1 MLFVFVTALALSA
14 DGFAAGA
21 SFGLR
26 GVKIGAAA
34 KTAIA
39 LLSTGFAFAAV
50 TAGGAL
56 GAFLPPSAGRGIG
69 AGILILLG
77 AGAAVRS
84 LLPAREASP
93 APEKPPLQ
101 KRFHA
106 LGLTILVV
114 REPSAGDLDNSGS
127 IDLGEALLLGFS
139 LSVDMLGA
147 GIGLALAGAGSL
159 WLPLAVGVTQT
170 ACLALGEAV
179 GKRLSRLPVPKRA
192 LGVLSGLLLAALG
205 AARLVV

>member
-1 MLFVFVTALALSA
+1 MLFILITAFALSA

-39 LLSTGFAFAAV
+39 LFSTGFAFAAV

-56 GAFLPPSAGRGIG
+56 GAVIPSFVGRWLG

-77 AGAAVRS
+77 AGTAVRA
-84 LLPAREASP
+84 LLPEREASL
-93 APEKPPLQ
+93 APPKPPLQ

-106 LGLTILVV
+106 LGLTILVI
-114 REPSAGDLDNSGS
+114 REPSAGDLDNSGA
-127 IDLGEALLLGFS
+127 IDLREALLLGFS
-139 LSVDMLGA
+139 LSIDMLGA
-147 GIGLALAGAGSL
+147 GIGLALVGAGSF
-159 WLPLAVGVTQT
+159 WLPFAVGVTQT
-170 ACLALGEAV
+170 ACLAVGEAA

-192 LGVLSGLLLAALG
+192 LGILSGLLLAALG
-205 AARLVV
+205 AARLLV

>member
-56 GAFLPPSAGRGIG
+56 GAF
-69 AGILILLG
+69 LILLG

>member
-56 GAFLPPSAGRGIG
+56 GAFLPPSAGRWI
-69 AGILILLG
+69 G

-93 APEKPPLQ
+93 ASEKPPLQ

>member
-1 MLFVFVTALALSA
+1 M
-14 DGFAAGA
+14 
-21 SFGLR
+21 
-26 GVKIGAAA
+26 
-34 KTAIA
+34 
-39 LLSTGFAFAAV
+39 

-56 GAFLPPSAGRGIG
+56 GAFLPPSAGRWIG

-84 LLPAREASP
+84 LLPGAGGLPRP
-93 APEKPPLQ
+93 AKPAAA

-159 WLPLAVGVTQT
+159 WRRWPSA
-170 ACLALGEAV
+170 
-179 GKRLSRLPVPKRA
+179 
-192 LGVLSGLLLAALG
+192 
-205 AARLVV
+205 

>member
-1 MLFVFVTALALSA
+1 MLFIFVTALALSA

-39 LLSTGFAFAAV
+39 LLSTGFALAAV
-50 TAGGAL
+50 AAGGAL
-56 GAFLPPSAGRGIG
+56 GTVLPAGAGRWIG

-84 LLPAREASP
+84 LLPGRASSP
-93 APEKPPLQ
+93 APKKPPLQ

-114 REPSAGDLDNSGS
+114 REPAAGDLDNSGS

-147 GIGLALAGAGSL
+147 GVGLALAGAGSF

-179 GKRLSRLPVPKRA
+179 CGRLSRLPVPNQA

-205 AARLVV
+205 AARLLV